1 MGMNSGVPLE
11 AALTALIVAGAAAFV
26 AAAAIAFR
34 LRTGK
39 LMESL
44 DASIGR
50 RALKLREK
58 EASSPAAARLDLLR
72 GELRRILSRHG
83 LAAPRPPAR
92 T

>member
-1 MGMNSGVPLE
+1 MGMTSGVPLE
-11 AALTALIVAGAAAFV
+11 AAVAALIVAGAAAFV

-34 LRTGK
+34 LRTDR

-58 EASSPAAARLDLLR
+58 EASSPAAARLDRLR
-72 GELRRILSRHG
+72 GELRRVLARHG
-83 LAAPRPPAR
+83 LAAPRSPAKP
-92 T
+92 